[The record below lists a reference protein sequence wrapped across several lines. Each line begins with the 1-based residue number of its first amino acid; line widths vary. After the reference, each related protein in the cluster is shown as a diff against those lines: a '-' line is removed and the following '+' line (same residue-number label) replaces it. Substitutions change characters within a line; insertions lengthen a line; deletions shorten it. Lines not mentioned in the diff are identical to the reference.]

1 MERSHPWPLVG
12 QQADDDI
19 CVAPMLQRQM
29 QETAGNTR
37 GHGSGSQAQTTS
49 QHSEQSNSPQWIQ
62 QQGMQ
67 EEAREAQHANG
78 ERDRERGG
86 LHLTD
91 VPTVDHA
98 DLRRYPAPDT

>member
-19 CVAPMLQRQM
+19 CVAPLLQQEEEM
-29 QETAGNTR
+29 QRAAGNTR

-67 EEAREAQHANG
+67 EEVREPQHA
-78 ERDRERGG
+78 
-86 LHLTD
+86 D
-91 VPTVDHA
+91 VVAKHEGANTW
-98 DLRRYPAPDT
+98 